1 MGQSGKVI
9 FKPYEQNQ
17 ISILPPSIEEM
28 IEENHPVR
36 IVNSVVDQINIKPL
50 EKQYKGGGT
59 SSYSP
64 RMLLKVLLYS
74 YLRNIYSSR
83 KMEEMTKENIH
94 MMWLSGMNRPDH
106 HTINRFRSE
115 RLKEV
120 LREIFSQ
127 VVMLLEEAGQLSIK
141 ELYIDGTK
149 LEANANKYTF
159 VWGKSIK
166 RSKERIK
173 EQIKELWEY
182 TQKIAEEEKADKTEI
197 EFEEIDSKKI
207 KETIEKINEVLKE
220 KEVSKKIKQK
230 LSYAK
235 KHWPKKLDKYKEQE
249 TILGKRNS
257 YSKTDKDATFMRM
270 KEDHMKNGQLKAGY
284 NVQLSSNNQYVVN
297 YSIHQKPGDTTTL
310 PSHMEEHKAMYGK
323 NPEVVVADAGYGS
336 QENYTYLEN
345 NGVEAYIKYNTFDKE
360 QKKTRKEANPFST
373 EKLYYNESKDCFYC
387 PMGQMMQSIG
397 EKRKRSENNY
407 ERLLLRYQAQNCE
420 GCSIRGVCHN
430 QKGNRKIEVS
440 HTGNYLRMKAKDKLE
455 SEKGI
460 YYRKKRCVDVE
471 PIFANIKQNK
481 NFKRFLLRGIEKV
494 GVEIGLVALAH
505 NLSKWATVSA

>member
-9 FKPYEQNQ
+9 FKQYNQ
-17 ISILPPSIEEM
+17 DQAYLLPPSIEEM

-36 IVNSVVDQINIKPL
+36 VINSVIEKINIEPL
-50 EKQYKGGGT
+50 EKQYKGGGA

-64 RMLLKVLLYS
+64 RMLLKVLVYS

-94 MMWLSGMNRPDH
+94 MMWLSGMSKPDH

-127 VVMLLEEAGQLSIK
+127 VVTMLVEAGQLNIK
-141 ELYIDGTK
+141 EIYLDGTK

-159 VWGKSIK
+159 VWGKAIK
-166 RSKERIK
+166 KNKERIK

-182 TQKIAEEEKADKTEI
+182 TQKIAEEEKLDKTEI
-197 EFEEIDSKKI
+197 EFEEIDSEKV
-207 KETIEKINEVLKE
+207 KETIEKINEALKE

-235 KHWPKKLDKYKEQE
+235 KQWPKNLEKYKEQE
-249 TILGKRNS
+249 EILGKRNS

-270 KEDHMKNGQLKAGY
+270 KEDAMKNGQLKAGY
-284 NVQLSSNNQYVVN
+284 NVQISSNNQYVVN

-310 PSHMEEHKAMYGK
+310 PSHMEKHKAIYGE

-336 QENYTYLEN
+336 EENYTYLEN
-345 NGVEAYIKYNTFDKE
+345 NKVEAYIKYNNFDKE
-360 QKKTRKEANPFST
+360 QKKTRKEVNPFAT

-387 PMGQMMQSIG
+387 PMGQMMHPIG
-397 EKRKRSENNY
+397 EKRRRSENNY
-407 ERLLLRYQAQNCE
+407 ERQLVQYQAKNCE

-430 QKGNRKIEVS
+430 QKSNRIIEVS
-440 HTGNYLRMKAKDKLE
+440 HMGKYLRKKAKDKLE
-455 SEKGI
+455 SEKGN
-460 YYRKKRCVDVE
+460 YYRKKRCADVE
-471 PIFANIKQNK
+471 PIFANMKQNK
-481 NFKRFLLRGIEKV
+481 NFRRFLLRGLEKV
-494 GVEIGLVALAH
+494 SVEIGLFAIAH
-505 NLSKWATVSA
+505 NLSKWAVTAV